1 MNELISHRG
10 VCRASPGV
18 ARVYSWYSISFKLN
32 MYIQCLLKFCFN
44 LLMLH
49 SQILATWNS
58 STNHDIVPWIGEEL
72 HIGAEFQEF
81 SRDNTYV
88 RVPGKLSQTHS
99 KIAMFSN
106 PGDKVLKCVK
116 TSGQICPVIKQEIG
130 YCPLDW
136 RTPGLCN
143 GFLTV
148 FQEPW
153 HTCCSW
159 KTVVTPLQC
168 VVFLQSRGQCHD

>member
-1 MNELISHRG
+1 
-10 VCRASPGV
+10 
-18 ARVYSWYSISFKLN
+18 
-32 MYIQCLLKFCFN
+32 
-44 LLMLH
+44 MLH

-72 HIGAEFQEF
+72 HIGAEFKEF
-81 SRDNTYV
+81 SRDNKYV
-88 RVPGKLSQTHS
+88 RVPGKLPETHS
-99 KIAMFSN
+99 KDLMFSN

-116 TSGQICPVIKQEIG
+116 TRGQICPVIKQEIW
-130 YCPLDW
+130 YCLLDW
-136 RTPGLCN
+136 RTPGLWN
-143 GFLTV
+143 GFLTI

-159 KTVVTPLQC
+159 KTVVTPLKC